1 MITIQKLAI
10 TLLGTLSLLSLAVYS
25 QRVESPLRVQFN
37 AELIRSIFHKKDHEI
52 LDVFQD
58 LELGQFELKNG
69 HSIQDL
75 KVSFSPKD
83 NSLHDY
89 DMHISLDDKTFIGV
103 ESQDLKFEGRGFIV
117 HGSGDQA

>member
-69 HSIQDL
+69 HSVQDL
-75 KVSFSPKD
+75 KISFSPKD
-83 NSLHDY
+83 DDLHNY
-89 DMHISLDDKTFIGV
+89 DMHISLDDNTFIGI
-103 ESQDLKFEGRGFIV
+103 ES
-117 HGSGDQA
+117 